1 LKSFSQCLTMSQ
13 ETNHQEVKLLEIKEQ
28 VKNMIYLHED
38 LKAEKQ
44 QLEDKNKLLEEMI
57 DEQQKL
63 IHDLQEQN
71 KILKLAKM
79 ISGGNDQNSRDIKLR
94 INQMIREIDKS
105 IALLNT

>member
-44 QLEDKNKLLEEMI
+44 QLEDKNKLLEEMVE
-57 DEQQKL
+57 EQQKL

>member
-1 LKSFSQCLTMSQ
+1 MSQ

-44 QLEDKNKLLEEMI
+44 QLEDKNKLLEEMVE
-57 DEQQKL
+57 EQQKL

-71 KILKLAKM
+71 KILELAKM

>member
-1 LKSFSQCLTMSQ
+1 MSQ
-13 ETNHQEVKLLEIKEQ
+13 ENNLQEGKLLEIKEQ
-28 VKNMIYLHED
+28 VQHVIYLHED

-44 QLEDKNKLLEEMI
+44 ELIKKNKLQAEMI
-57 DEQQKL
+57 EEQQKL
-63 IHDLQEQN
+63 INDLQEQN
-71 KILKLAKM
+71 KILKLARM

>member
-1 LKSFSQCLTMSQ
+1 MSQ

-28 VKNMIYLHED
+28 IKNVIFIHED

-44 QLEDKNKLLEEMI
+44 QLEEKNRLLAEMVE
-57 DEQQKL
+57 EQQKL
-63 IHDLQEQN
+63 IKDLQEQN
-71 KILKLAKM
+71 KIIKLAKM
-79 ISGGNDQNSRDIKLR
+79 LSGTDQNSRDIKLR

>member
-1 LKSFSQCLTMSQ
+1 MSQ
-13 ETNHQEVKLLEIKEQ
+13 ETNHQEDKLLEIKKQIKQ
-28 VKNMIYLHED
+28 VIYLHED
-38 LKAEKQ
+38 LKTEKQ
-44 QLEDKNKLLEEMI
+44 ELVEKNKLQAEMI
-57 DEQQKL
+57 EEQQKL
-63 IHDLQEQN
+63 IDDLQEQN

>member
-1 LKSFSQCLTMSQ
+1 MSQ

>member
-1 LKSFSQCLTMSQ
+1 MSQ
-13 ETNHQEVKLLEIKEQ
+13 KNNLQEGKLLEIKEQ
-28 VKNMIYLHED
+28 VQHVIYLHED

-44 QLEDKNKLLEEMI
+44 ELIKKNKLQAEMI
-57 DEQQKL
+57 EEQRKL
-63 IHDLQEQN
+63 INDLQEQN